1 MKSPITTHV
10 LDTANGHPA
19 SGIRVILEIEEAG
32 GWKKLASGKTNAD
45 GRITDWLP
53 AGQPVKTGKYRVTF
67 KVSDYFDEGED
78 FYSDIQ
84 ILFHLNNPDEHYHIP
99 LLLSPYGYTT
109 YRGS

>member
-19 SGIRVILEIEEAG
+19 SGIKVTLEIEENNS
-32 GWKKLASGKTNAD
+32 WKVLASGKTNDD
-45 GRITDWLP
+45 GRISDLLP
-53 AGQPVKTGKYRVTF
+53 AGEPAKKGKYRVTF
-67 KVSDYFDEGED
+67 EVGDYFTDHN
-78 FYSDIQ
+78 FYSDVPI
-84 ILFHLNNPDEHYHIP
+84 IFHLNNPDEHYHIP

>member
-10 LDTANGHPA
+10 LNTANGHPA
-19 SGIRVILEIEEAG
+19 SGIRVTLEFEENNE
-32 GWKKLASGKTNAD
+32 WKEIATGETNSD

-53 AGQPVKTGKYRVTF
+53 SGKPAKTGKYRVTF
-67 KVSDYFDEGED
+67 NVGDYFGKGDD
-78 FYSDIQ
+78 FYSDIP